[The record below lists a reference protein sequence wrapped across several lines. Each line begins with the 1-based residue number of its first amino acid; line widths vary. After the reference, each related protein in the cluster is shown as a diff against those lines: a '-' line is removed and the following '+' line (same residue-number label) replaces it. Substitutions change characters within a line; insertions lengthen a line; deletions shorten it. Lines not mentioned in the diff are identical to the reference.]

1 MAETA
6 VSWDETV
13 RRVDLDRYLSS
24 LFAPA
29 ALRRELNVL
38 YAYNH
43 EVAKTAETVSQPIAG
58 QIRLQWWRDRIAE
71 LYRGIAIEHPVV
83 EALSDI
89 ITARRLPRDLFD
101 ELIDAREH
109 DLEEA
114 PFASIEDFEAYAD
127 ATSGHVMRLAARIL
141 GASDSLDGFARDLG
155 IAYAIAGL
163 CRAVPYHARR
173 RRLMLPADRLIASG
187 VSVEEVFAGT
197 VGERLRPLL
206 NDMAQ
211 RAQGHLAALRG
222 QRIPRAV
229 LPALLPAGV
238 VPLYLR
244 ALNRPGFDVFR
255 DSTEVGVHRR
265 QLAMLAAMIRRR
277 V

>member
-1 MAETA
+1 
-6 VSWDETV
+6 
-13 RRVDLDRYLSS
+13 
-24 LFAPA
+24 
-29 ALRRELNVL
+29 
-38 YAYNH
+38 
-43 EVAKTAETVSQPIAG
+43 
-58 QIRLQWWRDRIAE
+58 
-71 LYRGIAIEHPVV
+71 
-83 EALSDI
+83 
-89 ITARRLPRDLFD
+89 
-101 ELIDAREH
+101 
-109 DLEEA
+109 
-114 PFASIEDFEAYAD
+114 
-127 ATSGHVMRLAARIL
+127 
-141 GASDSLDGFARDLG
+141 
-155 IAYAIAGL
+155 
-163 CRAVPYHARR
+163 
-173 RRLMLPADRLIASG
+173 MLPADRLIASG